1 MMSGNSPGK
10 PNSGRSWHTGTGK
23 NAAPTTFIPA
33 GSDTGL
39 MFRPEKIT
47 EILDRRPFT
56 YSVEIFPPRNGR
68 PPDIILDKLESLSKL
83 PIDFVSI
90 TKGAMGSMRGGTVPI
105 GYMISERYD
114 MNALVHFRCRD
125 MNKREVENLLVDHM
139 YFGTKNILAILGDPL
154 PGEPE
159 SDPDPVTHNR
169 YACELVQQITDMNNG
184 RYISLKDRPESRRD
198 GIRTDFCIGIACY
211 PEAKD
216 PDKEL
221 FIMQEKTNAGADFAI
236 TQMVFSTD
244 TYAAYV
250 DALRGRGIDIPVIP
264 GVRPVT
270 CMQHVE
276 AAENIFGANVPDD
289 LKQRL
294 KGASDLEARHI
305 CLEFSVDLIN
315 GLKERGAPGAHMF
328 TLNDVS
334 MARDILDGL
343 GKV

>member
-1 MMSGNSPGK
+1 
-10 PNSGRSWHTGTGK
+10 
-23 NAAPTTFIPA
+23 
-33 GSDTGL
+33 

-47 EILDRRPFT
+47 EILARKPFT

-68 PPDIILDKLESLSKL
+68 PPDIILDKLESLSQL
-83 PIDFVSI
+83 PVDFVSV

-105 GYMISERYD
+105 GYMISERYY

-139 YFGTKNILAILGDPL
+139 YFGTKNILAVLGDPL

-159 SDPDPVTHNR
+159 TTPDPATHNH
-169 YACELVQQITDMNNG
+169 YACELVNQISDMNQG
-184 RYISLKDRPESRRD
+184 RYISLQDRPESRRD
-198 GIRTDFCIGIACY
+198 GIQTDFCIGIACY

-216 PDKEL
+216 PEKEL

-236 TQMVFSTD
+236 TQMVFSAD
-244 TYAAYV
+244 TYTEYV
-250 DALRGRGIDIPVIP
+250 DSLRSKGIKIPIIP

-276 AAENIFGANVPDD
+276 AAETTFGANVPDE
-289 LKQRL
+289 LKQQL
-294 KGASDLEARHI
+294 KNVTDIEARHI
-305 CLEFSVDLIN
+305 CLEFSVNLIN
-315 GLKERGAPGAHMF
+315 ELKEQGAPGAHMF
-328 TLNDVS
+328 TLNDVT
-334 MARDILDGL
+334 MARDILAGV